1 MSEELQTTDSTRM
14 TWAIVKTQLCMIS
27 AGGPISALATQAQL
41 GSSPERTT
49 ERAEKLRLEQ
59 LAQTQ
64 LALHNK
70 AKRMKAILDG
80 YALNLESD
88 TIVRHQRHLMEMLS
102 CLTQSLYLQFHSSLR
117 LGCCVSG

>member
-1 MSEELQTTDSTRM
+1 M

-41 GSSPERTT
+41 VSSPERTT

-102 CLTQSLYLQFHSSLR
+102 CLTQSLLPVSSTVYSLR
-117 LGCCVSG
+117 SGRFVSG

>member
-27 AGGPISALATQAQL
+27 AGGPISALATQAQ
-41 GSSPERTT
+41 SSPERTT

-88 TIVRHQRHLMEMLS
+88 TIVRHQRHLIEMLS
-102 CLTQSLYLQFHSSLR
+102 CLTQSL
-117 LGCCVSG
+117 